1 MFKHRQRSIENIG
14 LTAIVTARLGN
25 IVEQPDCDA
34 IVNSANPSL
43 RAGSGVCG
51 AIHKAAGP
59 ELERHAVHFAPLE
72 LAQAIATPGFNLP
85 NRLVIHCRGPRY
97 HFDPDPPGNLAQC
110 IENVLWLAEREGVKR
125 IAIPAISMGVYGFPI
140 EEAVPI
146 LVDKTLQLSGKCKI
160 LTEIRFVLTSELFLR
175 LFQKLTNDI

>member
-1 MFKHRQRSIENIG
+1 M
-14 LTAIVTARLGN
+14 TTIVTARLGN

-59 ELERHAVHFAPLE
+59 ELERYAIRFAPLGV
-72 LAQAIATPGFNLP
+72 AQAIATPGFNLH

-97 HFDPDPPGNLAQC
+97 HFDPDPAGNLALC

-125 IAIPAISMGVYGFPI
+125 IAIPAISMGVYSYPVD
-140 EEAVPI
+140 EAIPI
-146 LVDKTLQLSGKCKI
+146 LVSKAISTASNSGK
-160 LTEIRFVLTSELFLR
+160 LQEIRFVLNSADLHDKFIVTINQL
-175 LFQKLTNDI
+175 KGK